1 MILIPVFII
10 IILLAA
16 LGSIDPTP
24 INIILAIL
32 ITAIIIFSFVW
43 CESASD
49 VIEKSFKLWNEKN
62 HTEYD
67 LYQQEKQGENKKNFF
82 FRMFKEETKRISR
95 KGETIPPDIEQN
107 LFSTDPEQ
115 FFRNAEHLGYTIQ
128 LRRKK
133 LSDDTQQES

>member
-10 IILLAA
+10 VILLAA

-62 HTEYD
+62 H
-67 LYQQEKQGENKKNFF
+67 K
-82 FRMFKEETKRISR
+82 
-95 KGETIPPDIEQN
+95 
-107 LFSTDPEQ
+107 
-115 FFRNAEHLGYTIQ
+115 
-128 LRRKK
+128 
-133 LSDDTQQES
+133 